1 MRIPLGKFACICLE
15 ARFDGDLA
23 GAVEEALRDYA
34 GRIEVDCDGLL
45 PVPRFGL
52 EGIERKE
59 EIELEVSIAS
69 RPRRI
74 LEGEARRQGVAF
86 EQLAAHAIF
95 VYTTDSEVPQR
106 LDLAQSLAAAS
117 WDRAPRSQQATREVA
132 AAPWRL
138 RR

>member
-1 MRIPLGKFACICLE
+1 MRIPLGKFACMCLE
-15 ARFDGDLA
+15 ARCGDDLA
-23 GAVEEALRDYA
+23 GAAEEALRYYA
-34 GRIEVDCDGLL
+34 GRIETDCDGLL

-95 VYTTDSEVPQR
+95 AYTTDSQAPQR
-106 LDLAQSLAAAS
+106 PDLAQGLAAACG
-117 WDRAPRSQQATREVA
+117 DRAPRSQRPTREVA